1 MFMPPRDFLHF
12 MDSAFTAISEKQINY
27 LIIDNLSGGGL
38 TDLADSLMSYFTD
51 KPFCMIEKKMTKIS
65 PLTTEFIEDKKSE
78 GFIKDGYFIQE
89 YQKHPSG
96 RKNQFLGSTYILTGP
111 LSYSAGTCFPA
122 AARCYQ
128 NAFMVGEETGQP
140 LLSNGDANQFS
151 LPETKMSCMSALAIV
166 YMPCN
171 NNDEVNGVFPDY
183 EVIPTLDDLIN
194 DKEYTLEYTLDLI
207 RKTKLEN

>member
-1 MFMPPRDFLHF
+1 
-12 MDSAFTAISEKQINY
+12 
-27 LIIDNLSGGGL
+27 
-38 TDLADSLMSYFTD
+38 
-51 KPFCMIEKKMTKIS
+51 
-65 PLTTEFIEDKKSE
+65 
-78 GFIKDGYFIQE
+78 
-89 YQKHPSG
+89 
-96 RKNQFLGSTYILTGP
+96 
-111 LSYSAGTCFPA
+111 
-122 AARCYQ
+122 
-128 NAFMVGEETGQP
+128 MVGEETGQP